1 MSAQCTVG
9 GDGITGVCF
18 SCSGYFWQ
26 IQKEQWNGISHFFF
40 SGLYFHKKFPARTRN
55 MKKEDLI
62 KFHRFPTPGFWKLL
76 CLANHWSKAFS
87 LKKSRETCRDTEWR
101 RKTALSVY
109 YQPHHQL
116 PSIEE
121 STPFTLPVKDR
132 SQVFQRLQR
141 KNPHYDFADHNR
153 NPCSARFRIRKLDFF
168 SIWASA
174 L

>member
-40 SGLYFHKKFPARTRN
+40 SGLYFHKNFPTRTRN
-55 MKKEDLI
+55 MKKEDLM

-76 CLANHWSKAFS
+76 CLANHWSKPCS
-87 LKKSRETCRDTEWR
+87 LKKSRETCRDTELR
-101 RKTALSVY
+101 RKTARSVY
-109 YQPHHQL
+109 YQPPHQS

-121 STPFTLPVKDR
+121 STPLPPQPPPVKDR
-132 SQVFQRLQR
+132 SQVFQKLHGE
-141 KNPHYDFADHNR
+141 NPH
-153 NPCSARFRIRKLDFF
+153 
-168 SIWASA
+168 
-174 L
+174 